1 MYEAGSLK
9 FDTKIDTKDF
19 ESGIEKLKRTAVKG
33 TAAIGAAITTGIGAA
48 VKVGADFEEAMSS
61 VAAISMATGKDL
73 DNLKNAAKEMGETTK
88 YSATQA
94 ANALEYLSLAGY
106 TAEESV
112 QALPQVLNLAAA
124 GGMDL
129 AYASDLLTD
138 SMAVMGLGIDSME
151 NFSDQLAMAASK
163 SNTNVQQL
171 GEAVLVAGGQAKLAN
186 MSVSEMN
193 TALGILADKGIKGS
207 EGGTALRN
215 TLKNLY
221 TPTSNAAD
229 MLETLGV
236 KTSNASGELL
246 PMQDVLINLRDSL
259 NKLSE
264 ADKMSAM
271 SEIFDTRTIAAA
283 SALLDDCGGRWN
295 ELQGY
300 LEDCDGAAAQM
311 AETMND
317 NLKGQLVLA
326 ASAAE
331 GLGIQVYESI
341 QGTLK
346 ESVKTAAGEISDLT
360 KSMKNGELAPA
371 VKNIGKLFSSFA
383 DVTVKFT
390 STALPPLINTLGFV
404 GEHLGGIATTGGI
417 AVATFKTFSIVGT
430 VNNLLKANNLILAA
444 HSANIA
450 KAAIANTA
458 YTGQLTLQQTVLG
471 VLTGKIKLAAAAQ
484 GIWNAVMTANPVGLV
499 IAGVVALTAAAAA
512 LVIWSNKETEAEK
525 NKKLALE
532 EQKKVFEERKKEI
545 EETTKAYED
554 LKSSQI
560 EQASGDLA
568 QIEHARNL
576 FSELQNLADAQG
588 RVDEKDRGRASFILN
603 ELNDA
608 YGTEYRMI
616 DGVIQGYS
624 SMETAIDSLIEKKK
638 WEIIQK
644 AALPAYE
651 KAITDEIKNRTAAA
665 DAEAKMIEKKNE
677 VEKLSL
683 EITKLQA
690 EAKEKLAKSGLSAST
705 PVAKE
710 INKRKK
716 ELEEA
721 KEQLKDYTEAY
732 EESFAQVKNTMS
744 DKLNYEEAAAA
755 AEEGNFEKAVSILSE
770 YTSGVSEKL
779 NKHNGDVKKQREV
792 IEKEYGN
799 SVKALQSYIKNV
811 ADGEEKLNEDTLNKL
826 VTHAQNMYNKGKE
839 IGANVGDGMI
849 KGLNGKKVSL
859 LTAAKDICNKLVN
872 AMKHAL
878 DIHSPSRVMRDEVG
892 KYISLGVAAGIEESG
907 DEVVKS
913 FKGVLERLDYQKKFD
928 IISEDEYYTEL
939 ERLRDRYFKAG
950 TKEWLEYTEKIYDY
964 QQKLL
969 EDEKKKLEET
979 KKTYKDVVKDVYDYA
994 SEKLDAITKKQQDY
1008 SKKLKSYGKLF
1019 NNVTISLDEG
1029 DITYYS
1035 LADLKKDTQKLREYT
1050 DSMAEMKAAVL
1061 NSGIS
1066 ESAANSFF
1074 DEINSLSV
1082 DEGIKALDALKRA
1095 NESELG
1101 EYLKAYEEKLQLA
1114 DSASAELYKDDM
1126 KSAFDESC
1134 EYMKG
1139 KLTEAGFEVPK
1150 EFFDIGKTSA
1160 DKFGEAFGKE
1170 ISAQFTK
1177 IQEKLSDFR
1186 AKLKIEA
1193 DMRSAEG
1200 SGGGTVVHHNET
1212 YSTNY
1217 SISSRD
1223 GADTVNRIKNYETV
1237 KRLAGV

>member
-1 MYEAGSLK
+1 M
-9 FDTKIDTKDF
+9 
-19 ESGIEKLKRTAVKG
+19 
-33 TAAIGAAITTGIGAA
+33 
-48 VKVGADFEEAMSS
+48 
-61 VAAISMATGKDL
+61 
-73 DNLKNAAKEMGETTK
+73 
-88 YSATQA
+88 
-94 ANALEYLSLAGY
+94 
-106 TAEESV
+106 
-112 QALPQVLNLAAA
+112 
-124 GGMDL
+124 
-129 AYASDLLTD
+129 
-138 SMAVMGLGIDSME
+138 
-151 NFSDQLAMAASK
+151 
-163 SNTNVQQL
+163 
-171 GEAVLVAGGQAKLAN
+171 
-186 MSVSEMN
+186 
-193 TALGILADKGIKGS
+193 
-207 EGGTALRN
+207 
-215 TLKNLY
+215 
-221 TPTSNAAD
+221 
-229 MLETLGV
+229 
-236 KTSNASGELL
+236 
-246 PMQDVLINLRDSL
+246 
-259 NKLSE
+259 
-264 ADKMSAM
+264 
-271 SEIFDTRTIAAA
+271 
-283 SALLDDCGGRWN
+283 
-295 ELQGY
+295 
-300 LEDCDGAAAQM
+300 
-311 AETMND
+311 
-317 NLKGQLVLA
+317 
-326 ASAAE
+326 
-331 GLGIQVYESI
+331 
-341 QGTLK
+341 
-346 ESVKTAAGEISDLT
+346 
-360 KSMKNGELAPA
+360 
-371 VKNIGKLFSSFA
+371 
-383 DVTVKFT
+383 
-390 STALPPLINTLGFV
+390 
-404 GEHLGGIATTGGI
+404 
-417 AVATFKTFSIVGT
+417 GT

-928 IISEDEYYTEL
+928 IISEDVYYTEL

-979 KKTYKDVVKDVYDYA
+979 KKTYKDVLKDVYDYA
-994 SEKLDAITKKQQDY
+994 SEKLDAVIKKQQDY

-1029 DITYYS
+1029 DINYYS
-1035 LADLKKDTQKLREYT
+1035 LANLKKDTEEIKKYNEMLMNLRSELF
-1050 DSMAEMKAAVL
+1050 S
-1061 NSGIS
+1061 SGIS
-1066 ESAANSFF
+1066 DDAARGFF
-1074 DEINSLSV
+1074 DEINSLSAE
-1082 DEGIKALDALKRA
+1082 EGIKALEALNRVDKG
-1095 NESELG
+1095 ELY
-1101 EYLKAYEEKLQLA
+1101 EYLKAYDEKFRLA
-1114 DSASAELYKDDM
+1114 DKMSADAYRSEM
-1126 KSAFDESC
+1126 DEAIGES
-1134 EYMKG
+1134 EKYMAQ
-1139 KLTEAGFEVPK
+1139 KLTDAGFEVPK
-1150 EFFDIGKTSA
+1150 SFFDTGTQAAKN
-1160 DKFGEAFGKE
+1160 FGAAFAEELDEELK
-1170 ISAQFTK
+1170 K
-1177 IQEKLSDFR
+1177 IKVKIDDFNAKLS
-1186 AKLKIEA
+1186 LT
-1193 DMRSAEG
+1193 AEG
-1200 SGGGTVVHHNET
+1200 DVRTAPAPVNNTNNDYTTT
-1212 YSTNY
+1212 YNINPENGDIY
-1217 SISSRD
+1217 LQ
-1223 GADTVNRIKNYETV
+1223 VKKYETM
-1237 KRLAGV
+1237 RRMLGWN